1 MLPQKLLRTPP
12 LDVLHSVQGLG
23 LSAAFASLVEDV
35 VVTVAAVVVVVAAF
49 LAG

>member
-23 LSAAFASLVEDV
+23 LSAAFALVEDA
-35 VVTVAAVVVVVAAF
+35 VAAVVVVVAAF